1 LHARAEKMNNHL
13 RVLEAFYSYLAGT
26 ENWIYRIIKHLPDTD
41 VVIASRN
48 FIKCSFYASN
58 FEYLEFPLRRIETG
72 PRTLPVRIFN
82 ALAFKTAQNPYFA
95 YVAKYAGQIDL
106 IHSHFAVT
114 GWEYLDLAKKIEK
127 PHVVSFYGFD
137 YENLPFTDPTWK
149 KRYKQLFAEA
159 DLFLCEGSFGAKA
172 LQQTGCPQSKIKVQ
186 RLGVEVDSIPFFQ
199 REKEPGELK
208 LLQIA
213 TLTGKKGHLYTMKA
227 FVKAL
232 ETCPN
237 MSLTF
242 VGKDVEGIKREIQ
255 ELANQ
260 RRVQDKVAFFD
271 WIDFDSLH
279 SFMKDFHVFIQP
291 SCYTKTRDC
300 EGGAPIVLLDAQ
312 ATGMPVI
319 ATTHCDIPDEVIH
332 RETGLLTP
340 EKDVESLVRSI
351 KYFYELD
358 DDAYWVFCENA
369 RKHISRNF
377 DCKQNAA
384 QLKKTYDLCIE
395 KKHVAP

>member
-1 LHARAEKMNNHL
+1 
-13 RVLEAFYSYLAGT
+13 
-26 ENWIYRIIKHLPDTD
+26 
-41 VVIASRN
+41 
-48 FIKCSFYASN
+48 
-58 FEYLEFPLRRIETG
+58 
-72 PRTLPVRIFN
+72 
-82 ALAFKTAQNPYFA
+82 
-95 YVAKYAGQIDL
+95 
-106 IHSHFAVT
+106 
-114 GWEYLDLAKKIEK
+114 
-127 PHVVSFYGFD
+127 
-137 YENLPFTDPTWK
+137 
-149 KRYKQLFAEA
+149 
-159 DLFLCEGSFGAKA
+159 
-172 LQQTGCPQSKIKVQ
+172 
-186 RLGVEVDSIPFFQ
+186 
-199 REKEPGELK
+199 
-208 LLQIA
+208 
-213 TLTGKKGHLYTMKA
+213 MKA